1 MATTTQYVNKTEFN
15 KLEKKVEKLEEEF
28 DNSRELIQGIDK
40 KVDIIVEKV
49 GSSKEIEDLKMQPLI
64 DRVTRLEQ
72 ENQAIKDRSKATWN
86 TVIGNTIGLVFSI
99 VGAIIMIALKLK

>member
-72 ENQAIKDRSKATWN
+72 ENQAIKDKNKTIWN
-86 TVIGNTIGLVFSI
+86 TVIGSLIGLGFNI
-99 VGAIIMIALKLK
+99 VGTIIMIALKIK

>member
-49 GSSKEIEDLKMQPLI
+49 GSSKEIEDLKLKPLI
-64 DRVTRLEQ
+64 DRVERLEK
-72 ENQAIKDRSKATWN
+72 ENQAIKDKSKTTWN
-86 TVIGNTIGLVFSI
+86 AVIGGLIGVCFNFIST
-99 VGAIIMIALKLK
+99 AILIALKLK